1 MERKSVIDII
11 KTYGIMS
18 LQFQTQWV
26 LLLLISS
33 FSNFQ
38 NNLPKI
44 PWKNDWLQ
52 IQKRKQLWP
61 KPAHKKALDSDLML
75 GLFVYVSGM
84 LGNRGTRY
92 KVPFKWRNLSQ
103 TGKIGSGKN
112 TKKNFLLGLKYILST
127 CFESKNFSSNSCPEL
142 SNQQLSFSACQIY

>member
-1 MERKSVIDII
+1 MADAIERKLVIIL

-92 KVPFKWRNLSQ
+92 KVPFKEVAYTFLEYLL
-103 TGKIGSGKN
+103 ISGA
-112 TKKNFLLGLKYILST
+112 ILMIY
-127 CFESKNFSSNSCPEL
+127 FDNISSIKRIMKHIRKRL
-142 SNQQLSFSACQIY
+142 T